1 MGTPINFDTVLRTEG
16 KEKRIDSKE
25 NIFQLELQGY
35 HLFPLHQ
42 VIDIK
47 RAKDTDEIGR
57 AIIVELTLK
66 EERTICTYQL
76 VSLSSVN

>member
-1 MGTPINFDTVLRTEG
+1 MGTPINFETVLRTEG

-25 NIFQLELQGY
+25 NIFQLQLQGY

-42 VIDIK
+42 PIEITRTK
-47 RAKDTDEIGR
+47 ETDEIGT

-66 EERTICTYQL
+66 EKQTFCTYQL
-76 VSLSSVN
+76 ISLSSVN

>member
-1 MGTPINFDTVLRTEG
+1 MGTPINFETILRTEG

-25 NIFQLELQGY
+25 NIFQLKLQGY

-42 VIDIK
+42 PIDIK
-47 RAKDTDEIGR
+47 RVKDTEEIGR

-66 EERTICTYQL
+66 EEQTICTYQL